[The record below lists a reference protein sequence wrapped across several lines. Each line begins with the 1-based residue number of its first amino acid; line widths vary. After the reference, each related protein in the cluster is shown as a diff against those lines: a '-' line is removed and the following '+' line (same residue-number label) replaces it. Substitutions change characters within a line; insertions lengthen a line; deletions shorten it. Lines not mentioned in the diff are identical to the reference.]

1 MWKEN
6 GGERDKAGNEGN
18 ENTVCGV
25 TEGGYGV
32 GSARGARGA
41 ERTRSRQSGR
51 KRGTHVLK
59 EDPTSRALL
68 QCTHFGHRFGL
79 PFTNRVSSF
88 SGEILKIDLG
98 KSTTVS
104 SCQGEL
110 RVTKKRTHLWKRL

>member
-1 MWKEN
+1 MESEVREAL
-6 GGERDKAGNEGN
+6 GEP
-18 ENTVCGV
+18 
-25 TEGGYGV
+25 
-32 GSARGARGA
+32 RGHGQTKW
-41 ERTRSRQSGR
+41 E
-51 KRGTHVLK
+51 KMGTHVLK

>member
-41 ERTRSRQSGR
+41 ERTRSDKVGENGNALSERGPHITGALTMYSFWPQIRSTFYQQGFQLLWRDFKNRFRQ
-51 KRGTHVLK
+51 KH
-59 EDPTSRALL
+59 D
-68 QCTHFGHRFGL
+68 C
-79 PFTNRVSSF
+79 
-88 SGEILKIDLG
+88 
-98 KSTTVS
+98 
-104 SCQGEL
+104 
-110 RVTKKRTHLWKRL
+110 